1 MIDSPFPQ
9 TGIGSILKT
18 FRLKVSPR
26 QRDYRWRE
34 HHVKTL
40 FEDLGKALG
49 SDDQEYFLGT
59 IVTIPDADG
68 VLDII
73 DGQQRLAT
81 LSILLSRIRAFL
93 LPTEAGIAK
102 SIESFLSEYDRPQR
116 SDVNK
121 LRINLTDND
130 FFGRWLLTPDVPP

>member
-1 MIDSPFPQ
+1 MIDSTFAQ

-18 FRLKVSPR
+18 YRLKVSPR

-40 FEDLGKALG
+40 LEDVAKAMD

-59 IVTIPDADG
+59 IGTIPGPDG
-68 VLDII
+68 LLDII

-81 LSILLSRIRAFL
+81 MSIVLSRIRAFL
-93 LPTEAGIAK
+93 LSTAPRIAK
-102 SIESFLSEYDRPQR
+102 SI
-116 SDVNK
+116 
-121 LRINLTDND
+121 
-130 FFGRWLLTPDVPP
+130 